1 MNNLK
6 NIIFIDGQN
15 LHLGVMEDNWKIDFN
30 RLRIY
35 LKDKYKIKHAYY
47 FLGTINEKEQ
57 DLYDNLQKAG
67 FIIKFKDHNKNL
79 ITQKKG
85 NVDSDII
92 FEIMKNLLDNNSEF
106 EKIFLI
112 SGDGD
117 YIKIVDYLIKENRFG
132 KILFPNRKFSSS
144 LYKKLGTE
152 YYDWIQNIKSYI
164 IYKNKK
170 GS

>member
-1 MNNLK
+1 MEK
-6 NIIFIDGQN
+6 NYAFIDGQN
-15 LHLGVMEDNWKIDFN
+15 LHLGLKEDNWKIDFSKF
-30 RLRIY
+30 RIY

-47 FLGTINEKEQ
+47 FLGNINESYQ

-67 FIIKFKDHNKNL
+67 FIVKFKNHSKNL
-79 ITQKKG
+79 ISEKKG
-85 NVDSDII
+85 NVDTDIV
-92 FEIMKNLLDNNSEF
+92 FEIMKSLLDEPKEF
-106 EKIFLI
+106 QKIFII

-117 YIKIVDYLIKENRFG
+117 YIKIINYLIKENRFG

-164 IYKNKK
+164 IYTNKK